1 MKGIK
6 NNKKGFTL
14 IELLAVIVVL
24 AIVMVLATTTVLPL
38 MNDAKKNSFAIEA
51 TDAIN
56 AASTLVTILPLN
68 TAANLDKYR
77 DTNGNPKTDTK
88 ADFNMLSDGGK
99 RGYCFSLKLLVD
111 TGIYKKDMSYFT
123 GATPEYEGRVIVIE
137 NLNNNQYT
145 YKLDMHNANFEIT
158 GGKTSSYG
166 GKDVNPKGTN
176 TAGKYTCIDA
186 NFKVTDLA

>member
-56 AASTLVTILPLN
+56 AATDLVTILPLN
-68 TAANLDKYR
+68 TISLDPYSSKPADYNLTPNAAAGTR
-77 DTNGNPKTDTK
+77 T
-88 ADFNMLSDGGK
+88 
-99 RGYCFSLKLLVD
+99 YCFSLKLLAEV
-111 TGIYKKDMSYFT
+111 GIYKKDISYFNGT
-123 GATPEYEGRVIVIE
+123 TPEYEGRVKVIE
-137 NLNNNQYT
+137 NLNTNQYT
-145 YKLDMHNANFEIT
+145 YELEMRNANFEIT
-158 GGKTSSYG
+158 GGKTSSYT
-166 GKDVNPKGTN
+166 GKDVKPKGTN
-176 TAGKYTCIDA
+176 TNPKFACNK
-186 NFKVTDLA
+186 